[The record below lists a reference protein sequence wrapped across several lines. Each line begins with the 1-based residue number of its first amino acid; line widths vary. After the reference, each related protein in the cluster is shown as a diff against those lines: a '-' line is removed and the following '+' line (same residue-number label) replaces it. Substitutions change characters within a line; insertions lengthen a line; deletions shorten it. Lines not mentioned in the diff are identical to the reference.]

1 MFLRSTKRKKDGKE
15 HRYFSVVENV
25 RVAGRRHPYQKTLLY
40 LGEINDTQQSAWI
53 KAISPTSR
61 IRACKTRNLLQ
72 IKAPTLKVCTTPT
85 HLADACAAV
94 IFGGGCAGNCSFNF
108 SSNNCWSGSGCV

>member
-1 MFLRSTKRKKDGKE
+1 MDESEFQSRVISTFHNLKY
-15 HRYFSVVENV
+15 YFTEDFEQGQAIE
-25 RVAGRRHPYQKTLLY
+25 RLPTG
-40 LGEINDTQQSAWI
+40 QQA
-53 KAISPTSR
+53 AVNPTSR

-72 IKAPTLKVCTTPT
+72 INAPTLKVCTTPT

-94 IFGGGCAGNCSFNF
+94 IFGGGCAGNCNFNF